1 MAQLLQTKDKDSAD
15 ALIAALDFE
24 GLEFWLSRRKRSIA
38 HVPGRMLYIVN
49 VKECDLTRARDVK
62 NHYWRRDEP

>member
-1 MAQLLQTKDKDSAD
+1 MAQLLQTKQKEAAD

-49 VKECDLTRARDVK
+49 VRERDLARAQEIK
-62 NHYWRRDEP
+62 AHYWRRDEP